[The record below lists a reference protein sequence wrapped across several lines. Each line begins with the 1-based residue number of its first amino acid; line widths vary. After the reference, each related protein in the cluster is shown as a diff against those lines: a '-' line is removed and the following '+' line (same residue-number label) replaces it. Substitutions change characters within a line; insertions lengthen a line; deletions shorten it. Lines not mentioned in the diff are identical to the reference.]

1 MKKQRR
7 KPAIAAPDDSQQPLP
22 DLPEEAP
29 AEEEQAELI
38 SEPEQVEPD
47 VIPEDEVDE
56 EVEAEQPRSAKKRH
70 IKEEVEEDEE
80 EEEKMPAPRQRSVS
94 IVRSTNC
101 IVQYVIH
108 NQAPD

>member
-7 KPAIAAPDDSQQPLP
+7 KPAIAAPDDSQQPVP

-29 AEEEQAELI
+29 ADEQQAELL

-56 EVEAEQPRSAKKRH
+56 EVEAVQPRSAKKRH
-70 IKEEVEEDEE
+70 IKEEVEEDDE
-80 EEEKMPAPRQRSVS
+80 EEEKMPAPRQRYVS
-94 IVRSTNC
+94 IMLSTQC
-101 IVQYVIH
+101 AVQSEGK
-108 NQAPD
+108 